1 MDQPGLPNE
10 LPPELREW
18 FSVEIDLGDA
28 PELHLVGL
36 EAAEFVRCFDTLRR
50 YAGIWSS
57 RTFHIDAENADVTIG
72 ERPDVAELVVRR
84 EVSVACVG
92 TDNFEVDGVRL
103 PLIDM
108 FLYPHEIQ
116 FFWWPSDEW
125 QPEQIGAF
133 FRLLTELLDLAPAAE
148 LSVDPRY
155 PEPSRRRLGRAVG
168 RSIGKPSRIRLH

>member
-1 MDQPGLPNE
+1 MERPELSDD

-18 FSVEIDLGDA
+18 FSVEIDMGDA

-36 EAAEFVRCFDTLRR
+36 ETTEFVRCFDTLRR
-50 YAGIWSS
+50 YAGTWSG
-57 RTFHIDAENADVTIG
+57 RTFHIDAENADVTIA
-72 ERPDVAELVVRR
+72 ERPDVAELVARR

-92 TDNFEVDGVRL
+92 TDALEVDGVRL
-103 PLIDM
+103 PLVDM
-108 FLYPHEIQ
+108 FLSPQEIQ

-125 QPEQIGAF
+125 QPDRIAAF

-155 PEPSRRRLGRAVG
+155 PKDSRRRLGRAVG
-168 RSIGKPSRIRLH
+168 RFIGKPSRIQLP

>member
-1 MDQPGLPNE
+1 VAHRLA
-10 LPPELREW
+10 PELERK
-18 FSVEIDLGDA
+18 GDA

-36 EAAEFVRCFDTLRR
+36 KAAEFVRCFDTLRLH
-50 YAGIWSS
+50 AGPWSS
-57 RTFHIDAENADVTIG
+57 RTFHIDVENAEVTIAD
-72 ERPDVAELVVRR
+72 RPDVAELVVRR

-92 TDNFEVDGVRL
+92 TDAFEVDGVRL
-103 PLIDM
+103 PLVDM

-133 FRLLTELLDLAPAAE
+133 FRLLTKLLDFAPTAE

-155 PEPSRRRLGRAVG
+155 PESSRRRLGKAVG
-168 RSIGKPSRIRLH
+168 RFIGQPSRVALP

>member
-1 MDQPGLPNE
+1 MTAATNPDLNQPGGLVIGSSCEMDQPGLPNE

-72 ERPDVAELVVRR
+72 ERPDVAELVRCPV
-84 EVSVACVG
+84 VSV
-92 TDNFEVDGVRL
+92 DNQEC
-103 PLIDM
+103 
-108 FLYPHEIQ
+108 
-116 FFWWPSDEW
+116 
-125 QPEQIGAF
+125 
-133 FRLLTELLDLAPAAE
+133 PA
-148 LSVDPRY
+148 
-155 PEPSRRRLGRAVG
+155 
-168 RSIGKPSRIRLH
+168 